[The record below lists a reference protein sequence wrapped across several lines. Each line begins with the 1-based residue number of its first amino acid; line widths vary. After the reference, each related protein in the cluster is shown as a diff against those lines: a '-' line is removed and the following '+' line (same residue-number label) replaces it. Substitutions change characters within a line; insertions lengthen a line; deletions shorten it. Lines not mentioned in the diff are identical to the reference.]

1 MDTFKE
7 KGSKAAETLGSKF
20 SKLGKVVATAFSV
33 VAITNMTKKM
43 VEASAK
49 LQAMDAQFS
58 QVFKGGEAEKAL
70 KSISKQSKEL
80 GVHSDRLT
88 VSWNKFGAQ
97 VKGAGMDSGK
107 ALSATEKAT
116 KLAADAAAFY
126 DISLEDATAS
136 ISSFMKGNMAAG
148 DAIGV
153 FTKVSRQ
160 NEEAL
165 KMYGKEWKELTEA
178 EQQFLQLST
187 IEKTFDLSGAAG
199 QAAREMDGWENVVGN
214 LKATWTRFLSVIGA
228 PVLKVVVQIVQGITE
243 GIAELTERLKKS
255 GKESK
260 AFANIWKDVGKPI
273 FDALVEVL
281 FVVMKALKTILPFIA
296 KVMKKI
302 GEFDF
307 KSVFGNKVTSLIDDF
322 KDKIRVLAEFFIN
335 NLPEIKR
342 IAIDVFGS
350 LEKAF
355 ETAVYII
362 SSLWETVGKPVFN
375 WFVDNLPIIKDNA
388 VKVFGELKDGF
399 EKALVVIKDV
409 WEKVA
414 QPVFEGFMSIVEM
427 LLEKWNENFPA
438 IQEGWQIFSATV
450 DELYNKFIKP
460 AMESFGEAAEGSLKF
475 FGEALGVVIDYIA
488 DFQEDGN
495 LFLPT
500 LLGIIGAFVAWKT
513 ILGIQALIS
522 GISTA
527 IGFLTAIT
535 SGQTIAQWA
544 LNAAML
550 ANPLTWIVLAIGA
563 VIAIGV
569 LLWKNWDTIKEKTA
583 LLWQA
588 MKERFTAIGEAIK
601 APFVTAVNFI
611 KEQIEKIKGF
621 FSGLSLKLP
630 KIKMPHFK
638 LSGSFSLAPPSIPK
652 LDVEWRAKGG
662 YMPRATL
669 FGQSGDKVQ
678 GGGEAGGEGI
688 VPLEGKHMFPLAD
701 AVANRLSD
709 RDRSVVN
716 NITINATIREE
727 ADIRKITKAI
737 TDETK
742 RAERTRGRF

>member
-97 VKGAGMDSGK
+97 VKGAGMDSKMAIG
-107 ALSATEKAT
+107 ATEKAT

-165 KMYGKEWKELTEA
+165 KMYGKEWKNLTEA

-260 AFANIWKDVGKPI
+260 TFANIWKDAGKPI

-281 FVVMKALKTILPFIA
+281 FVVMKTLKTILPFIA

-307 KSVFGNKVTSLIDDF
+307 KSVFGNKVISLINDF
-322 KDKIRVLAEFFIN
+322 KDKIRSLAEFFIN
-335 NLPEIKR
+335 NLPEIKK

-362 SSLWETVGKPVFN
+362 SGLWETVGKPGFN
-375 WFVDNLPIIKDNA
+375 WFVDNLPGIKDNA
-388 VKVFGELKDGF
+388 VRIFWELKVGF
-399 EKALVVIKDV
+399 EKSLNVIRDV

-414 QPVFEGFMSIVEM
+414 KPVFEGFMSIVQILM
-427 LLEKWNENFPA
+427 EKFNEHLPA
-438 IQEGWQIFSATV
+438 IQEVWRDLSFAI
-450 DELYNKFIKP
+450 DELYYKFIKP
-460 AMESFGEAAEGSLKF
+460 AMDSFGEVAKGGLELFAGI
-475 FGEALGVVIDYIA
+475 LGNIIDYIVNFK
-488 DFQEDGN
+488 DEGN
-495 LFLPT
+495 LLLPV
-500 LLGIIGAFVAWKT
+500 LSGIIGSF
-513 ILGIQALIS
+513 LIMKGFAVIS
-522 GISTA
+522 AIITGISTA
-527 IGFLTAIT
+527 MGIWTAIT

-544 LNAAML
+544 LNAAMY
-550 ANPLTWIVLAIGA
+550 ANPLTWIPLVIAA
-563 VIAIGV
+563 VITAGV
-569 LLWKNWDTIKEKTA
+569 LLWRNWDTIKEKTSELWTA
-583 LLWQA
+583 L
-588 MKERFTAIGEAIK
+588 KEKFSAIGEAIK
-601 APFVTAVNFI
+601 GPFQTATTFI

-709 RDRSVVN
+709 GDRSVVN
-716 NITINATIREE
+716 NITINTTIREE